1 MYNFYLFVLLKFFLN
16 LLYVCVPTYNSV
28 GVAVREQLAGVVS
41 ILPPIEFGE
50 GGGV

>member
-1 MYNFYLFVLLKFFLN
+1 M
-16 LLYVCVPTYNSV
+16 YVCVPTYNSV

-41 ILPPIEFGE
+41 ILPPSEFGG